1 MDKIKEQLLNLLEKN
16 GRLTHQE
23 LAVLVGESE
32 ETVREMIDTLETEG
46 IICGYQALVNWD
58 KTNDEEVSAVIE
70 LKVTPQKGS
79 GFDELAEKI
88 YQKPEVEALYLMS
101 GSYDFMVIL
110 RKASMRSIARFV
122 NKLAMLDNVVSTA
135 THVVLVRY
143 KDHGTVLVKDKQDQ
157 RMVVSQ

>member
-32 ETVREMIDTLETEG
+32 ETVREMIDALETEG

>member
-1 MDKIKEQLLNLLEKN
+1 MDKVKEQLLNLLEKN

-32 ETVREMIDTLETEG
+32 ETVRELIAELEKDG
-46 IICGYQALVNWD
+46 IICGYQALINWD

-70 LKVTPQKGS
+70 LKATPQKGS
-79 GFDELAEKI
+79 GFDVMAEQI
-88 YQKPEVEALYLMS
+88 YQYPEVEALYLMS

-110 RKASMRSIARFV
+110 RKAPMRSIARFV

-135 THVVLVRY
+135 THVVLIRY

>member
-1 MDKIKEQLLNLLEKN
+1 MDKVKEQLLNLLEKN

-32 ETVREMIDTLETEG
+32 ETVRELIDSLEKEG

-79 GFDELAEKI
+79 GFDEMAEQI
-88 YQKPEVEALYLMS
+88 YQNPEVEALYLMS